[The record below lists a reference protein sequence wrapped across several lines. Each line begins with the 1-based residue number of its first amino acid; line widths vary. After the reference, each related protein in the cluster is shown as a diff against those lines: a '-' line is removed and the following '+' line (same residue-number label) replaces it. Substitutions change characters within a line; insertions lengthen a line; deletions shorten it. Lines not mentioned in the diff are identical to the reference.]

1 MPRTVDSSLVAEL
14 AKDSFTMVHLVE
26 LAIGSGINITDCAH
40 DVTYSGTTYLASDQL
55 LDIGGSRETQDL
67 RVNTV
72 TVELSTSD
80 ENSAYLAIFLA
91 NDWVNRSAVIKKAC
105 ISNGSVVGA
114 PLTIFNGQISKW
126 QAAERSGRSAIRVA
140 IASHWADFEKTN
152 GRLTNN
158 SSQQRI
164 FPDDLGF
171 EYAASTARD
180 ISWGR
185 D

>member
-1 MPRTVDSSLVAEL
+1 MPRTVNASLITEL
-14 AKDSFTMVHLVE
+14 AKDNFTFVHFVE
-26 LAIGSGINITDCAH
+26 LSLGSGLYLTDCAH
-40 DVTYSGTTYLASDQL
+40 DVDYGGTTYVASDQL
-55 LDIGGSRETQDL
+55 LEIGSPTETQDL

-80 ENSAYLAIFLA
+80 QNSAYLAIFLA

-140 IASHWADFEKTN
+140 IASHWADFERTN
-152 GRLTNN
+152 GRLTNS

-164 FPDDLGF
+164 FPNDLGF
-171 EYAASTARD
+171 EYAASTVRD

>member
-1 MPRTVDSSLVAEL
+1 MPRTVDSSLIAEL
-14 AKDSFTMVHLVE
+14 AKDSFTMVHLIE

-40 DVTYSGTTYLASDQL
+40 DVTYSGTTYLASNQL
-55 LDIGGSRETQDL
+55 LDIGSARETQDL

-80 ENSAYLAIFLA
+80 QNSAYLAIFLA

-114 PLTIFNGQISKW
+114 PLTIFNGQISTW

-152 GRLTNN
+152 GRLTNS

-164 FPDDLGF
+164 FPNDLGF
-171 EYAASTARD
+171 EYAASTVRD